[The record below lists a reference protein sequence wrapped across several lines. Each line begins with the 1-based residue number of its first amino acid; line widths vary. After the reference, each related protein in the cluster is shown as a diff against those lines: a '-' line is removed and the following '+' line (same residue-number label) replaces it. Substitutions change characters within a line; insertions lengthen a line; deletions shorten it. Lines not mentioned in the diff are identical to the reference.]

1 MAFVLH
7 SEKIEHKAFE
17 IFEALDFDNSFSSEF
32 FKEKCAELPYFQL
45 IDLRDKRL
53 GNEGR
58 TLLHNAARKGSVTAV
73 LTLLR
78 MGHVS
83 NPVDSCIS
91 KVTPLMD
98 AILNNNIEVSVILV
112 EHGASLTMCDINGEN
127 SFHYCARA
135 GSSRLLRSVISASRF
150 SKELIMTCAS
160 SKTIKQQLPEDLA
173 KNAVVKEILKGL
185 RENGY
190 HPKIFQ
196 NGKETQKN
204 YLSLKSAVI

>member
-17 IFEALDFDNSFSSEF
+17 IFEALDFDNSAASEF

-58 TLLHNAARKGSVTAV
+58 TLLHNAARKGSLTAV

-78 MGHVS
+78 LNHPVD
-83 NPVDSCIS
+83 PVDSCIS

-98 AILNNNIEVSVILV
+98 AILNKNIEVSVILI
-112 EHGASLTMCDINGEN
+112 EHGASVMMSDINAEN

-135 GSSRLLRSVISASRF
+135 GSSRLLRSIISASKL
-150 SKELIMTCAS
+150 SKEMVMACAS
-160 SKTIKQQLPEDLA
+160 SRTTKQQLPEDLA

-196 NGKETQKN
+196 KGKEKH
-204 YLSLKSAVI
+204 YSICR